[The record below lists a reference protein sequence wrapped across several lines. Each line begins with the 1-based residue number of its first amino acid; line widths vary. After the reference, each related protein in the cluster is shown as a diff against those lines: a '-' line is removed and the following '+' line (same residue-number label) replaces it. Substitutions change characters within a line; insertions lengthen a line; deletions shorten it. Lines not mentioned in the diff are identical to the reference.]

1 MRDLNRLR
9 AEAETLASELPEFSV
24 LTRQQATAHPGGA
37 PRQRAGHGEDFWQ
50 YRGRTPEDSANAIDW
65 RRSATGD
72 ELFIREHELQTARQM
87 EIWVDPSS
95 GFDWTSVKGGLTKA
109 EEARI
114 ILAALA
120 FQFCAEGDR
129 ARVLGSGKG
138 AFNAG
143 QVIQKSLEAFDQPNR
158 SDVPSVPKR
167 DSSIVIIAS
176 DFYSNLDDM
185 ARAISS
191 AASDGASGMLLQICD
206 PMEVEFPF
214 SGRVKFRRP
223 GSTLSRIFGRTED
236 LKDTYEERFK
246 KRQDAVRALAARIG
260 WGFETHVLGNTRR
273 PLAFR
278 MMQDLAGAG
287 APR

>member
-9 AEAETLASELPEFSV
+9 AEAETLASELPEFSL

-50 YRGRTPEDSANAIDW
+50 YRGQTPEDSAGAIDW

-72 ELFIREHELQTARQM
+72 ELYIREHELQTARQM
-87 EIWVDPSS
+87 EIWVDPAP
-95 GFDWTSVKGGLTKA
+95 GFDWTSSREHLTKA

-114 ILAALA
+114 ILTALA
-120 FQFCAEGDR
+120 YKFCEEGDR
-129 ARVLGSGKG
+129 ARVLGGMSG
-138 AFNAG
+138 AMNAG
-143 QVIQKSLEAFDQPNR
+143 QIIGKALEEFDHPGR
-158 SDVPSVPKR
+158 SSAPHMPQR

-176 DFYSNLDDM
+176 DFYGDMDDM
-185 ARAISS
+185 ARAITS

-206 PMEVEFPF
+206 PMEIEFPF
-214 SGRVKFRRP
+214 SGRIKFSKP

-236 LKDTYEERFK
+236 LKDAYTERFQA
-246 KRQDAVRALAARIG
+246 RQDAVRELASRIG
-260 WGFETHVLGNTRR
+260 WGFETHISGNIRR

-278 MMQDLAGAG
+278 IMQDLATVGRAQ
-287 APR
+287 